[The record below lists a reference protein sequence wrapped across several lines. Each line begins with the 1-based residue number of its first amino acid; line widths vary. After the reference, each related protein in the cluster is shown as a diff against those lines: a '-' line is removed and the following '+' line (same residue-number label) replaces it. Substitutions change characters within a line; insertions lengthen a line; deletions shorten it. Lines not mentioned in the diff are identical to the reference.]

1 MDTFKSKDDVF
12 TLMVHLGYLTYNEE
26 ERTARIPNE
35 EVKNEFVKLI
45 DNSEYTALSV
55 LIDSSRKLLN
65 DISQKKQT

>member
-45 DNSEYTALSV
+45 DNSEHTALSV